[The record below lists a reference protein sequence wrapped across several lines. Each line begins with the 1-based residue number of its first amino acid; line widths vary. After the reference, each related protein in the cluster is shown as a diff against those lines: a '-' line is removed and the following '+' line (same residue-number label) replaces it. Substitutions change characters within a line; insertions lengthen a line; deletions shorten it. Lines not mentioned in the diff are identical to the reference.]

1 MMPGARTQ
9 APESILP
16 LERRSASNG
25 RKGLVMLSEEFSRAL
40 LVRSDLTQ
48 EEIVLVCLATRS
60 FHGKSVAEVRSFAT
74 HAGIRSAWSWNISSI
89 LGQSRGRA
97 LRTQHGWQLTVPGW
111 NTVREIAEKHLARTV
126 WRGESFDHPLSTSA

>member
-1 MMPGARTQ
+1 
-9 APESILP
+9 
-16 LERRSASNG
+16 
-25 RKGLVMLSEEFSRAL
+25 
-40 LVRSDLTQ
+40 
-48 EEIVLVCLATRS
+48 
-60 FHGKSVAEVRSFAT
+60 VAEVRSFAT